1 MTLPLSLLPSRL
13 KKYQKIA
20 NPDQILRG
28 DNLLQWSSILFGWG
42 GGGWGEGVLSCF
54 NELLGSREPNT
65 FFVYIK
71 YFRLERENLLIRNQN
86 LFSLGA
92 INKFTIQVGL

>member
-20 NPDQILRG
+20 NPDQI
-28 DNLLQWSSILFGWG
+28 
-42 GGGWGEGVLSCF
+42 GVLSCF

-86 LFSLGA
+86 LYSLGA

>member
-1 MTLPLSLLPSRL
+1 MITCYSGVVSYL
-13 KKYQKIA
+13 
-20 NPDQILRG
+20 G
-28 DNLLQWSSILFGWG
+28 G